1 MVEQAHR
8 PRTRR
13 APLHRGPLVHARA
26 PSRQA
31 DRRGGED
38 TMSTT
43 DPTRD
48 QHERRQNAPE
58 PTTDHSVPEDPE
70 KAGTP
75 EAVQAA
81 KTAHRNRGMG
91 PKSVDDARR
100 VRGVEWVRPTDL
112 LARQSA
118 TVAGRGI
125 DFEVELAHRTANSP
139 ATSPAPAAAVSARPR
154 RRSVS
159 GRGGCPM
166 SR

>member
-58 PTTDHSVPEDPE
+58 PTTDHSVPEEDR
-70 KAGTP
+70 KSTRLNSSHVAISYAVFCLKKKKT
-75 EAVQAA
+75 EAQA
-81 KTAHRNRGMG
+81 R
-91 PKSVDDARR
+91 
-100 VRGVEWVRPTDL
+100 L
-112 LARQSA
+112 SA
-118 TVAGRGI
+118 QQ
-125 DFEVELAHRTANSP
+125 
-139 ATSPAPAAAVSARPR
+139 
-154 RRSVS
+154 
-159 GRGGCPM
+159 
-166 SR
+166 